1 MVVAEKLYNKL
12 CESYTQLLRM
22 SYHQAQART
31 VGLLCT
37 SAALKRGEDCKG
49 LSCQGMK
56 ELDTA
61 ALGARLNQ
69 PNDWG
74 LNMKKSLLYIAL
86 LFVANNAF
94 ASCRCACVNGS
105 MQSLCTSSLDIPAM
119 CMGMCPMTPP
129 SIQPLPS
136 LQLPPL
142 GTSQCTQK
150 QVFNQAAGRYE
161 WRSVCQ

>member
-56 ELDTA
+56 ELVNV
-61 ALGARLNQ
+61 RILN
-69 PNDWG
+69 PEI
-74 LNMKKSLLYIAL
+74 Y
-86 LFVANNAF
+86 
-94 ASCRCACVNGS
+94 
-105 MQSLCTSSLDIPAM
+105 
-119 CMGMCPMTPP
+119 TPP
-129 SIQPLPS
+129 R
-136 LQLPPL
+136 
-142 GTSQCTQK
+142 
-150 QVFNQAAGRYE
+150 FM
-161 WRSVCQ
+161 